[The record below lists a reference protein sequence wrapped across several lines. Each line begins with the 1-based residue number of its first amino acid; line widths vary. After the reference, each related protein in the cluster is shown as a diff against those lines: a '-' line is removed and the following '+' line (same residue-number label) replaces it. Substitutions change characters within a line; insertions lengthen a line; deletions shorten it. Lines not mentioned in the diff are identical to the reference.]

1 MYWPLDPAEVFS
13 LQWKIELWEV
23 FRFSHN
29 LFQLL
34 SWKRPLKLLS
44 LLSLK
49 ACNPSA
55 SSKALYSFGIKEWER
70 EFLRAKNGVWYSGLQ
85 VKIFAFSSFEVCVC
99 CKKWELAL
107 CCKPQRYDK
116 ERETLTKCT
125 DQHNMSL
132 VGTLSKRNKAYAV
145 VSFIIEKRSKMLW
158 RDAKLLL

>member
-44 LLSLK
+44 FLSLK

-116 ERETLTKCT
+116 ERASMVLQTRPNFLGQIEQLKCHILMGEKGTK
-125 DQHNMSL
+125 M
-132 VGTLSKRNKAYAV
+132 GG
-145 VSFIIEKRSKMLW
+145 F
-158 RDAKLLL
+158 